1 MGALSRLIA
10 KELSSAFG
18 LTKKVKDIK
27 TEPALGIVDN
37 PKYNPAFKEKVEK
50 LDDKEVDVE
59 LGFDDYSLT
68 DDDVL
73 DDIDLFDLDLDE
85 GFRADAD
92 GNRLLLDT
100 DGNTM
105 VDANGNPMLEH
116 LDYDSEGNIIEL
128 DDFDEINDQARLF
141 EDANTDPRQY
151 ADQDAI
157 DASVENEMFF
167 LDNAT
172 ADEYTRMEDL
182 FGADF
187 ADNAIITPERRVER
201 DAYYEEFRNNY
212 VDDLEFDDPRNPDLG
227 AEMRRQIGV
236 QPVAQ
241 QERTIATFY
250 SPLRSALDEAPISEK
265 GTMGKN
271 IMAFIRKR
279 SPKMSEG
286 ELNYTGDFLDPNR
299 KYTREEAKDLAYQK
313 GLTVKAVIN
322 QGRNYQYMQRQRLSY
337 NDYTEMEDGYVEI
350 LLEAEKNT
358 YRGKDIIVQGSH
370 HNSNTLA
377 HARLSLHVDLK
388 EYNDL
393 MYDAIKKAEPKEVRP
408 GVFRKQPESP
418 DVSEFTEGN
427 AFLLI
432 GELQSDMLQKV
443 GQRGQRPTK
452 DRLPINKDKDYLRNL
467 LQSIFIYAK
476 NNNVNSIVLPPVKKL
491 REKRVRDLRTT
502 SKDEGQKM
510 FDMTY
515 NKAFRKALKSLQD
528 EYPKGTIKTREKKLK
543 FMDAPNKDTISD
555 KDFFMQNASE
565 KQIRDHTRM
574 HPYDDERTQQGYAQ
588 YRENF
593 YKDKFE
599 NYTFKDEDISTETA
613 LEIDI
618 SDLLIGNTVPRFN
631 EGGLVKKPGLMQRPS

>member
-18 LTKKVKDIK
+18 FTKKVKDIK

-37 PKYNPAFKEKVEK
+37 PKYNPAFKEVVEK

-73 DDIDLFDLDLDE
+73 DDIDLFDLDLDD
-85 GFRADAD
+85 GFRVDAD

-128 DDFDEINDQARLF
+128 DDFDEIDDQARLF
-141 EDANTDPRQY
+141 EDANNDPWQY
-151 ADQDAI
+151 VDQD
-157 DASVENEMFF
+157 
-167 LDNAT
+167 
-172 ADEYTRMEDL
+172 
-182 FGADF
+182 G
-187 ADNAIITPERRVER
+187 
-201 DAYYEEFRNNY
+201 
-212 VDDLEFDDPRNPDLG
+212 DDLEFNDPRNPDLG

-250 SPLRSALDEAPISEK
+250 SPLRSALDEAPISDK

-322 QGRNYQYMQRQRLSY
+322 QGRNYQGLQRQRLSY
-337 NDYTEMEDGYVEI
+337 KDYMEMDDGYVEI
-350 LLEAEKNT
+350 LLEADKNT

-388 EYNDL
+388 EYND
-393 MYDAIKKAEPKEVRP
+393 AIYKQRSDFAEDNLE
-408 GVFRKQPESP
+408 
-418 DVSEFTEGN
+418 N

-476 NNNVNSIVLPPVKKL
+476 NNNINSIVLPPVKKL

-502 SKDEGQKM
+502 SKDAGQKM

-543 FMDAPNKDTISD
+543 FMDGPSKDTISD
-555 KDFFMQNASE
+555 REFYMAIHGIEDPDVLRSLNL
-565 KQIRDHTRM
+565 RDRAA
-574 HPYDDERTQQGYAQ
+574 DDYYAQ
-588 YRENF
+588 QREEYAQQAF
-593 YKDKFE
+593 D
-599 NYTFKDEDISTETA
+599 NYAVLDEDISTETG

-618 SDLLIGNTVPRFN
+618 SNLLIGNTVPRLN
-631 EGGLVKKPGLMQRPS
+631 KGGLIKKPGLMQRPS

>member
-18 LTKKVKDIK
+18 FTKKVKDIK

-37 PKYNPAFKEKVEK
+37 PKYNPAFKERVEK
-50 LDDKEVDVE
+50 LDDKEVDVD

-85 GFRADAD
+85 GFRTDAD

-105 VDANGNPMLEH
+105 VDANGNPRLEH

-128 DDFDEINDQARLF
+128 DDFDEIDDQARLF
-141 EDANTDPRQY
+141 EDANNDPWQY
-151 ADQDAI
+151 VDQD
-157 DASVENEMFF
+157 
-167 LDNAT
+167 
-172 ADEYTRMEDL
+172 
-182 FGADF
+182 G
-187 ADNAIITPERRVER
+187 
-201 DAYYEEFRNNY
+201 
-212 VDDLEFDDPRNPDLG
+212 DDLEFNDPRNPDLG

-250 SPLRSALDEAPISEK
+250 SPLRSALDEAPISDK

-286 ELNYTGDFLDPNR
+286 ELNYTGEFLEPNR
-299 KYTREEAKDLAYQK
+299 KYTRQEAKDLAYEK
-313 GLTVKAVIN
+313 GITVKSVIN
-322 QGRNYQYMQRQRLSY
+322 QGRNYQDTQRQRLSY
-337 NDYTEMEDGYVEI
+337 KDYMEVEQEYVEI
-350 LLEAEKNT
+350 LLEGEKNT
-358 YRGKDIIVQGSH
+358 YRGKDIRVRGSH

-377 HARLSLHVDLK
+377 HARLSYRVDVEEFDNLNPD
-388 EYNDL
+388 YRDL
-393 MYDAIKKAEPKEVRP
+393 PFADSKLEK
-408 GVFRKQPESP
+408 S
-418 DVSEFTEGN
+418 
-427 AFLLI
+427 FLFI
-432 GELQSDMLQKV
+432 EELQSDMLQKV
-443 GQRGQRPTK
+443 GQSGQSPTK
-452 DRLPINKDKDYLRNL
+452 ERLPINKDKDYLRNL

-476 NNNVNSIVLPPVKKL
+476 NNNINSIVLPPVKKL

-502 SKDEGQKM
+502 SKDAGQKM
-510 FDMTY
+510 FDTTY

-543 FMDAPNKDTISD
+543 FMDGPSKDTISD
-555 KDFFMQNASE
+555 REFYMATHGIEDPDYLRRLNL
-565 KQIRDHTRM
+565 RDEA
-574 HPYDDERTQQGYAQ
+574 DAFYAQ
-588 YRENF
+588 HREEYAQQAF
-593 YKDKFE
+593 D
-599 NYTFKDEDISTETA
+599 NYAVLDEDISTETA

>member
-1 MGALSRLIA
+1 
-10 KELSSAFG
+10 
-18 LTKKVKDIK
+18 
-27 TEPALGIVDN
+27 
-37 PKYNPAFKEKVEK
+37 
-50 LDDKEVDVE
+50 
-59 LGFDDYSLT
+59 
-68 DDDVL
+68 
-73 DDIDLFDLDLDE
+73 
-85 GFRADAD
+85 
-92 GNRLLLDT
+92 
-100 DGNTM
+100 M
-105 VDANGNPMLEH
+105 VDANGNPMLER

-128 DDFDEINDQARLF
+128 DDFNND
-141 EDANTDPRQY
+141 PWQY
-151 ADQDAI
+151 VDQGAI

-250 SPLRSALDEAPISEK
+250 SPLRSALDEAPISDK

-322 QGRNYQYMQRQRLSY
+322 QGRNYQGLQRQRLSY
-337 NDYTEMEDGYVEI
+337 KDYMEMDDGYVEI

-370 HNSNTLA
+370 HNSNTIA
-377 HARLSLHVDLK
+377 HARLSLHVDLE
-388 EYNDL
+388 EYND
-393 MYDAIKKAEPKEVRP
+393 AIYKQRSDFAEDNLE
-408 GVFRKQPESP
+408 
-418 DVSEFTEGN
+418 N

-443 GQRGQRPTK
+443 DQRGQRPTK

-476 NNNVNSIVLPPVKKL
+476 NNNINNIVLPPVKKL

-502 SKDEGQKM
+502 SKDAGQKM

-543 FMDAPNKDTISD
+543 FMDGPSKDTISD
-555 KDFFMQNASE
+555 KEFYMA
-565 KQIRDHTRM
+565 KCIR
-574 HPYDDERTQQGYAQ
+574 
-588 YRENF
+588 
-593 YKDKFE
+593 
-599 NYTFKDEDISTETA
+599 
-613 LEIDI
+613 
-618 SDLLIGNTVPRFN
+618 V
-631 EGGLVKKPGLMQRPS
+631 

>member
-1 MGALSRLIA
+1 MGALSRLLA

-37 PKYNPAFKEKVEK
+37 PKYNPAFKERVEK
-50 LDDKEVDVE
+50 LVDEDVDVD

-85 GFRADAD
+85 GFRTDAD

-105 VDANGNPMLEH
+105 VDANGNPMLER

-128 DDFDEINDQARLF
+128 DDFDEIDDQARLF
-141 EDANTDPRQY
+141 EDANNDPWQ
-151 ADQDAI
+151 
-157 DASVENEMFF
+157 
-167 LDNAT
+167 
-172 ADEYTRMEDL
+172 
-182 FGADF
+182 
-187 ADNAIITPERRVER
+187 
-201 DAYYEEFRNNY
+201 Y

-241 QERTIATFY
+241 QENTIATFY
-250 SPLRSALDEAPISEK
+250 SPLMSALDEAPISDK

-286 ELNYTGDFLDPNR
+286 ELNYTGEFLEPNR
-299 KYTREEAKDLAYQK
+299 KYTRQEAKDLAYEK
-313 GLTVKAVIN
+313 GITVKSVIN
-322 QGRNYQYMQRQRLSY
+322 QGRNYQDTQRQRLSY

-350 LLEAEKNT
+350 LLEGNKNT
-358 YRGKDIIVQGSH
+358 YRGKDIRVRGSH

-377 HARLSLHVDLK
+377 HARLSHKVDL
-388 EYNDL
+388 EEFNDL
-393 MYDAIKKAEPKEVRP
+393 MYDEIQKAEPKEVRP

-427 AFLLI
+427 SFLLI
-432 GELQSDMLQKV
+432 EELQSDMLQKV
-443 GQRGQRPTK
+443 GQSGQSPTK
-452 DRLPINKDKDYLRNL
+452 ERLPINKDKDYLRNL

-476 NNNVNSIVLPPVKKL
+476 NNNINSIVLPPVKKL
-491 REKRVRDLRTT
+491 REKRVRDLRFS

-510 FDMTY
+510 FNMTY

-543 FMDAPNKDTISD
+543 FMDVPNKDTISD
-555 KDFFMQNASE
+555 KEFFMQNASE
-565 KQIRDHTRM
+565 KQIRDHLRM
-574 HPYDDERTQQGYAQ
+574 HPYDDEQTQRGYAQ
-588 YRENF
+588 YKENF

-599 NYTFKDEDISTETA
+599 NYTFEDKDISTETA

>member
-18 LTKKVKDIK
+18 FTKKVKDIK

-37 PKYNPAFKEKVEK
+37 PKYNPAFKERVEK
-50 LDDKEVDVE
+50 LDDKEVDVD

-73 DDIDLFDLDLDE
+73 DDIDLFDE
-85 GFRADAD
+85 
-92 GNRLLLDT
+92 
-100 DGNTM
+100 
-105 VDANGNPMLEH
+105 
-116 LDYDSEGNIIEL
+116 I
-128 DDFDEINDQARLF
+128 DEIDDQARLF
-141 EDANTDPRQY
+141 EDANNDPRQY
-151 ADQDAI
+151 VDQDAI
-157 DASVENEMFF
+157 DISVDNEMFF

-172 ADEYTRMEDL
+172 EDQYIDATEFIQDASREEIDNYYAQYRLRFEAQFDPWTARNTGNFDDPRNIGNFNEADDVYLGDGVT
-182 FGADF
+182 
-187 ADNAIITPERRVER
+187 V
-201 DAYYEEFRNNY
+201 
-212 VDDLEFDDPRNPDLG
+212 DDPRNPDLG
-227 AEMRRQIGV
+227 AEMMRQIGEDAE
-236 QPVAQ
+236 PLNRRIEKAKLAQ
-241 QERTIATFY
+241 ENTIATFY
-250 SPLRSALDEAPISEK
+250 SPLMSALDEAPISDK

-286 ELNYTGDFLDPNR
+286 ELNYTGEFLEPNR
-299 KYTREEAKDLAYQK
+299 KYTRQEAKDLAYEK
-313 GLTVKAVIN
+313 GITVKSVIN
-322 QGRNYQYMQRQRLSY
+322 QGRNYQDTQRQRLSY

-350 LLEAEKNT
+350 LLEGNKNT
-358 YRGKDIIVQGSH
+358 YRGKDIRVRGSH

-377 HARLSLHVDLK
+377 HARLSHKVDL
-388 EYNDL
+388 EEFNDL
-393 MYDAIKKAEPKEVRP
+393 MYDEIQKAEPKEVRP

-427 AFLLI
+427 SFLLI
-432 GELQSDMLQKV
+432 EELQSDMLQKV
-443 GQRGQRPTK
+443 GQSGQSPTK
-452 DRLPINKDKDYLRNL
+452 ERLPINKDKDYLRNL

-476 NNNVNSIVLPPVKKL
+476 NNNINSIVLPPVKKL
-491 REKRVRDLRTT
+491 REKRVRDLRFS

-555 KDFFMQNASE
+555 KDFFMRNASE

-574 HPYDDERTQQGYAQ
+574 HPYDDEQTQQGYAQ

-599 NYTFKDEDISTETA
+599 NYTFEDKDISTETA

>member
-18 LTKKVKDIK
+18 LTKKVEDIK

-73 DDIDLFDLDLDE
+73 DDIDLFDLDLDD
-85 GFRADAD
+85 GFRVDAD
-92 GNRLLLDT
+92 GNRILLDT

-105 VDANGNPMLEH
+105 VDANGNPMLER
-116 LDYDSEGNIIEL
+116 LDYDSEGNIIDL
-128 DDFDEINDQARLF
+128 
-141 EDANTDPRQY
+141 
-151 ADQDAI
+151 DAI

-167 LDNAT
+167 LENAT

-182 FGADF
+182 FGDDF

-212 VDDLEFDDPRNPDLG
+212 VDDLEFNDPRNPDLG

-250 SPLRSALDEAPISEK
+250 SPLMSALDEAPISDK

-271 IMAFIRKR
+271 INAFIRKR

-286 ELNYTGDFLDPNR
+286 ELNYTGEFLEPNK
-299 KYTREEAKDLAYQK
+299 KYTRQEAKDLAHQK

-322 QGRNYQYMQRQRLSY
+322 QGRNYQGLQRQRLSY
-337 NDYTEMEDGYVEI
+337 KDYMEMDDGYVEI
-350 LLEAEKNT
+350 LLEADKNT

-370 HNSNTLA
+370 HNSNTIA
-377 HARLSLHVDLK
+377 HARLSLHVDLE
-388 EYNDL
+388 EYND
-393 MYDAIKKAEPKEVRP
+393 AIYKQRSDFAEDNLE
-408 GVFRKQPESP
+408 
-418 DVSEFTEGN
+418 N

-443 GQRGQRPTK
+443 DQRGQRPTK

-476 NNNVNSIVLPPVKKL
+476 NNNINNIVLPPVKKL

-502 SKDEGQKM
+502 SKDAGQKM

-543 FMDAPNKDTISD
+543 FMDGPSKDTISD
-555 KDFFMQNASE
+555 KEFYMAIHGIEDPDVLRRLNLRDGADDDF
-565 KQIRDHTRM
+565 
-574 HPYDDERTQQGYAQ
+574 YAQ
-588 YRENF
+588 HREEYAQQAF
-593 YKDKFE
+593 D
-599 NYTFKDEDISTETA
+599 NYAVLDEDISTETA

-618 SDLLIGNTVPRFN
+618 SDLLIGNTVPRLN
-631 EGGLVKKPGLMQRPS
+631 KGGLIKKPGLMQRSL

>member
-18 LTKKVKDIK
+18 LTKKVEDIK

-37 PKYNPAFKEKVEK
+37 PKYNPAFKERVEK
-50 LDDKEVDVE
+50 LSDEDVDIDVE
-59 LGFDDYSLT
+59 GLDDAFDDYSSI

-73 DDIDLFDLDLDE
+73 DDIDLFDDVIDD
-85 GFRADAD
+85 GFRVDAD
-92 GNRLLLDT
+92 GNRILLDT

-105 VDANGNPMLEH
+105 VDANGNPMLER
-116 LDYDSEGNIIEL
+116 LDYDSEGNIIDL
-128 DDFDEINDQARLF
+128 
-141 EDANTDPRQY
+141 
-151 ADQDAI
+151 DAI

-172 ADEYTRMEDL
+172 EDEYTRHFEFIQNSTSEEIDDYYAQYRQRFM
-182 FGADF
+182 
-187 ADNAIITPERRVER
+187 
-201 DAYYEEFRNNY
+201 DAG
-212 VDDLEFDDPRNPDLG
+212 DFDDPQNIGNFNEVDDQARLFEDNNTVDDP
-227 AEMRRQIGV
+227 RQYID
-236 QPVAQ
+236 QDAP
-241 QERTIATFY
+241 ENTIATFY
-250 SPLRSALDEAPISEK
+250 SPLMSALDEAPISDK

-286 ELNYTGDFLDPNR
+286 ELNYTGDFLEPNK
-299 KYTREEAKDLAYQK
+299 KYTRQEAKDLAYEK
-313 GLTVKAVIN
+313 GLTVNAVIN
-322 QGRNYQYMQRQRLSY
+322 QGRKYQDWQRQRLSY
-337 NDYTEMEDGYVEI
+337 KDYMEIEEDYVEI
-350 LLEAEKNT
+350 LLEGQKNT
-358 YRGKDIIVQGSH
+358 YRGKDIRVRGSH
-370 HNSNTLA
+370 HNSNTIA
-377 HARLSLHVDLK
+377 HARLSLHVDL
-388 EYNDL
+388 EEFN
-393 MYDAIKKAEPKEVRP
+393 DAILNSRSQTKSKRVQSIY
-408 GVFRKQPESP
+408 KQRSDFADSNLE
-418 DVSEFTEGN
+418 N

-443 GQRGQRPTK
+443 GQSGQSPTK

-476 NNNVNSIVLPPVKKL
+476 NNNINTIVLPPVKKL
-491 REKRVRDLRTT
+491 REKRLDDLRIS

-510 FDMTY
+510 FDVTY

-555 KDFFMQNASE
+555 KEFFMQNASE
-565 KQIRDHTRM
+565 KQKRDHNRM
-574 HPYDDERTQQGYAQ
+574 HPYDDERTQRGYAR
-588 YRENF
+588 YKDNF
-593 YKDKFE
+593 YNNKFE

-618 SDLLIGNTVPRFN
+618 SDLLIGNTVPRLN
-631 EGGLVKKPGLMQRPS
+631 KGGLIKKPGLMQRPS

>member
-18 LTKKVKDIK
+18 FTKKVKDIK

-37 PKYNPAFKEKVEK
+37 PKYNPAFKEVVEK

-73 DDIDLFDLDLDE
+73 DDIDLFDLDLDD
-85 GFRADAD
+85 GFRVDAD

-128 DDFDEINDQARLF
+128 DDFDEIDDQARLF
-141 EDANTDPRQY
+141 EDANNDPWQY
-151 ADQDAI
+151 VDQD
-157 DASVENEMFF
+157 
-167 LDNAT
+167 
-172 ADEYTRMEDL
+172 
-182 FGADF
+182 G
-187 ADNAIITPERRVER
+187 
-201 DAYYEEFRNNY
+201 
-212 VDDLEFDDPRNPDLG
+212 DDLEFNDPRNPDLG

-250 SPLRSALDEAPISEK
+250 SPLRSALDEAPISDK

-322 QGRNYQYMQRQRLSY
+322 QGRNYQGLQRQRLSY
-337 NDYTEMEDGYVEI
+337 KDYMEMDDGYVEI
-350 LLEAEKNT
+350 LLEADKNT

-388 EYNDL
+388 EYND
-393 MYDAIKKAEPKEVRP
+393 AIYKQRSDFAEDNLE
-408 GVFRKQPESP
+408 
-418 DVSEFTEGN
+418 N

-476 NNNVNSIVLPPVKKL
+476 NNNINSIVLPPVKKL

-502 SKDEGQKM
+502 SKDAGQKM

-543 FMDAPNKDTISD
+543 FMDGPSKDTISD
-555 KDFFMQNASE
+555 REFYMAIHDIEDPDVLRSLNL
-565 KQIRDHTRM
+565 RDRAA
-574 HPYDDERTQQGYAQ
+574 DDDYYAQ
-588 YRENF
+588 HREEYAQQAF
-593 YKDKFE
+593 D
-599 NYTFKDEDISTETA
+599 NYAVLDEDILTETG

-618 SDLLIGNTVPRFN
+618 SNLLIGNTVPRLN
-631 EGGLVKKPGLMQRPS
+631 KGGLIKKPGLMQRPS

>member
-18 LTKKVKDIK
+18 LTKKVKGIK

-73 DDIDLFDLDLDE
+73 DDIDLFDE
-85 GFRADAD
+85 
-92 GNRLLLDT
+92 
-100 DGNTM
+100 
-105 VDANGNPMLEH
+105 
-116 LDYDSEGNIIEL
+116 I
-128 DDFDEINDQARLF
+128 DEINDQARLF
-141 EDANTDPRQY
+141 EDANNDPRQY
-151 ADQDAI
+151 VDQDAI
-157 DASVENEMFF
+157 DTSVDNEMFF

-172 ADEYTRMEDL
+172 EYEY
-182 FGADF
+182 
-187 ADNAIITPERRVER
+187 RRAAELIQDASR
-201 DAYYEEFRNNY
+201 EEIDAYHAQFRQRFDSDGNRLLLHEDN
-212 VDDLEFDDPRNPDLG
+212 VDFFSQDADDVYLGDGVTVDDPRNPDLG
-227 AEMRRQIGV
+227 AEMMRQIGEEAE
-236 QPVAQ
+236 PLSSRIEKAK
-241 QERTIATFY
+241 QENTIATFY
-250 SPLRSALDEAPISEK
+250 SPLMSALDEAPISDK

-286 ELNYTGDFLDPNR
+286 ELNYTGNFLDPNK
-299 KYTREEAKDLAYQK
+299 KYTRKEAKDLAYEK
-313 GLTVKAVIN
+313 GITVKAVIN
-322 QGRNYQYMQRQRLSY
+322 RGGNYQDIQRQRLSY
-337 NDYTEMEDGYVEI
+337 NDYMEMDDGYVEI

-358 YRGKDIIVQGSH
+358 YRGKDIRVRGSH
-370 HNSNTLA
+370 HNSNTIA
-377 HARLSLHVDLK
+377 HARLSLHVDLE
-388 EYNDL
+388 EYNEGV
-393 MYDAIKKAEPKEVRP
+393 YNAIQKAEPKEDRA
-408 GVFRKQPESP
+408 GVFRKQPEYP
-418 DVSEFTEGN
+418 DVSEFKEGN

-443 GQRGQRPTK
+443 GQSGQSPTK
-452 DRLPINKDKDYLRNL
+452 ERLPINKDKDYLRNL

-476 NNNVNSIVLPPVKKL
+476 NNNINSIVLPPVKKL
-491 REKRVRDLRTT
+491 REKRLDDLRIN
-502 SKDEGQKM
+502 SKDQGQKM
-510 FDMTY
+510 FDVTY

-528 EYPKGTIKTREKKLK
+528 EYPKGTIRTREKKLK
-543 FMDAPNKDTISD
+543 FMDVPNKDKISD

-574 HPYDDERTQQGYAQ
+574 HPYDDERTQQGYAR

-593 YKDKFE
+593 YNNRFKY
-599 NYTFKDEDISTETA
+599 YTFKDEDISTETA

>member
-18 LTKKVKDIK
+18 FTKKVKDIK

-37 PKYNPAFKEKVEK
+37 PKYNPAFKEKPDEK
-50 LDDKEVDVE
+50 LTPLDEMSDVELGYSDEE

-85 GFRADAD
+85 GFRTDAD
-92 GNRLLLDT
+92 GNRILLDT

-105 VDANGNPMLEH
+105 VDANGNPMLER
-116 LDYDSEGNIIEL
+116 LDYDSEGNIIDL
-128 DDFDEINDQARLF
+128 
-141 EDANTDPRQY
+141 
-151 ADQDAI
+151 DAI

-167 LDNAT
+167 LENAT
-172 ADEYTRMEDL
+172 ADEYNRM
-182 FGADF
+182 
-187 ADNAIITPERRVER
+187 PEGPVER
-201 DAYYEEFRNNY
+201 DAYFAEFRNNY

-227 AEMRRQIGV
+227 AEIRRQIGV

-250 SPLRSALDEAPISEK
+250 SPLMSALDEAPISDK

-322 QGRNYQYMQRQRLSY
+322 QGRNYQGLQRQRLSY
-337 NDYTEMEDGYVEI
+337 KDYMDMDESYVEI
-350 LLEAEKNT
+350 LLEGEKNT

-388 EYNDL
+388 EYND
-393 MYDAIKKAEPKEVRP
+393 AIYKHRSDFAEDNLEN
-408 GVFRKQPESP
+408 G
-418 DVSEFTEGN
+418 
-427 AFLLI
+427 FLLI
-432 GELQSDMLQKV
+432 EELQSDMLQKV

-467 LQSIFIYAK
+467 LQSIFIHAK
-476 NNNVNSIVLPPVKKL
+476 NNNINSIVLPPVKKL

-502 SKDEGQKM
+502 SKDAGQKM

-543 FMDAPNKDTISD
+543 FMDGPSKDTISD
-555 KDFFMQNASE
+555 REFYMAIHGIEDPDVLRRLNL
-565 KQIRDHTRM
+565 RDGA
-574 HPYDDERTQQGYAQ
+574 DDYFYAQ
-588 YRENF
+588 HREEYAQQAF
-593 YKDKFE
+593 D
-599 NYTFKDEDISTETA
+599 NYAVLDEDISTETG

-618 SDLLIGNTVPRFN
+618 SNLLIGNTVPRFN

>member
-18 LTKKVKDIK
+18 FTKKVKDIK

-37 PKYNPAFKEKVEK
+37 PKYNPAFKERVEK
-50 LDDKEVDVE
+50 LDDKEVDVD

-73 DDIDLFDLDLDE
+73 DDIDLFDE
-85 GFRADAD
+85 
-92 GNRLLLDT
+92 
-100 DGNTM
+100 
-105 VDANGNPMLEH
+105 
-116 LDYDSEGNIIEL
+116 I
-128 DDFDEINDQARLF
+128 DEIDDQARLF
-141 EDANTDPRQY
+141 EDANNDPRQY
-151 ADQDAI
+151 VDQDAI
-157 DASVENEMFF
+157 DISVDNEMFF

-172 ADEYTRMEDL
+172 EDQYIDATEFIQDASREEIDNYYAQYRLRFEAQFDPWTARNTGNFDDPRNIGNFNEADDVYLGDGVT
-182 FGADF
+182 
-187 ADNAIITPERRVER
+187 V
-201 DAYYEEFRNNY
+201 
-212 VDDLEFDDPRNPDLG
+212 DDPRNPDLG
-227 AEMRRQIGV
+227 AEMMRQIGEDAE
-236 QPVAQ
+236 PLNRRIEKAKLAQ
-241 QERTIATFY
+241 ENTIATFY
-250 SPLRSALDEAPISEK
+250 SPLMSALDEAPISDK

-322 QGRNYQYMQRQRLSY
+322 QGRNYQGLQRQRLSY
-337 NDYTEMEDGYVEI
+337 KDYMEMDDGYVEI

-370 HNSNTLA
+370 HNSNTIA
-377 HARLSLHVDLK
+377 HARLSLHVDLE
-388 EYNDL
+388 EYND
-393 MYDAIKKAEPKEVRP
+393 AIYKQRSDFAEDNLE
-408 GVFRKQPESP
+408 
-418 DVSEFTEGN
+418 N

-443 GQRGQRPTK
+443 DQRGQRPTK

-476 NNNVNSIVLPPVKKL
+476 NNNINNIVLPPVKKL
-491 REKRVRDLRTT
+491 REKRVRDLRFS

-543 FMDAPNKDTISD
+543 FMDVPNKDTISD
-555 KDFFMQNASE
+555 KEFFMQNASE
-565 KQIRDHTRM
+565 KQIRDHLRM
-574 HPYDDERTQQGYAQ
+574 HPYDDEQTQRGYAQ
-588 YRENF
+588 YKENF

-599 NYTFKDEDISTETA
+599 NYTFEDKDISTETA

>member
-1 MGALSRLIA
+1 
-10 KELSSAFG
+10 
-18 LTKKVKDIK
+18 
-27 TEPALGIVDN
+27 
-37 PKYNPAFKEKVEK
+37 
-50 LDDKEVDVE
+50 
-59 LGFDDYSLT
+59 
-68 DDDVL
+68 
-73 DDIDLFDLDLDE
+73 
-85 GFRADAD
+85 
-92 GNRLLLDT
+92 
-100 DGNTM
+100 M
-105 VDANGNPMLEH
+105 VDANGNPRLEH

-128 DDFDEINDQARLF
+128 DDFDEIDDQARLF
-141 EDANTDPRQY
+141 EDANNDPWQY
-151 ADQDAI
+151 VDQD
-157 DASVENEMFF
+157 
-167 LDNAT
+167 
-172 ADEYTRMEDL
+172 
-182 FGADF
+182 G
-187 ADNAIITPERRVER
+187 
-201 DAYYEEFRNNY
+201 
-212 VDDLEFDDPRNPDLG
+212 DDLEFNDPRNPDLG

-250 SPLRSALDEAPISEK
+250 SPLRSALDEAPISDK

-322 QGRNYQYMQRQRLSY
+322 QGRNYQGLQRQRLSY
-337 NDYTEMEDGYVEI
+337 KDYMEMDDGYVEI

-370 HNSNTLA
+370 HNSNTIA
-377 HARLSLHVDLK
+377 HARLSLHVDLE
-388 EYNDL
+388 EYND
-393 MYDAIKKAEPKEVRP
+393 AIYKQRSDFAEDNLE
-408 GVFRKQPESP
+408 
-418 DVSEFTEGN
+418 N

-443 GQRGQRPTK
+443 DQRGQRPTK

-476 NNNVNSIVLPPVKKL
+476 NNNINNIVLPPVKKL

-502 SKDEGQKM
+502 SKDAGQKM
-510 FDMTY
+510 FDTTY

-543 FMDAPNKDTISD
+543 FMDGPSKDTISD
-555 KDFFMQNASE
+555 REFYMATHGIEDPDYLRRLNL
-565 KQIRDHTRM
+565 RDEA
-574 HPYDDERTQQGYAQ
+574 DAFYAQ
-588 YRENF
+588 HREEYAQQAF
-593 YKDKFE
+593 D
-599 NYTFKDEDISTETA
+599 NYAVLDEDISTETA